1 MSLPFL
7 YSFHKYSL
15 MPCRRQALCI
25 KHRMKQICLLPMG
38 LTVATGPASAAE
50 MSTELSE
57 YTLCISLPEANLQLQ
72 EFAESLA
79 VQANVSEN

>member
-1 MSLPFL
+1 
-7 YSFHKYSL
+7 
-15 MPCRRQALCI
+15 
-25 KHRMKQICLLPMG
+25 MG